1 MDVKYINPFLDAFL
15 SVMPQLGFSEVKK
28 QSLELKEKNIK
39 SSGVMVILGI
49 VGDVKGNVVYSLD
62 VDSAKKIASVMMMGF
77 PVNDFD
83 DMAQSA
89 VSELTNMLTATAS
102 MNFANI
108 GTNINISTPTLMFG
122 EDFEM
127 KMNIDKIISVSLTVN
142 NIPIEVNIG
151 LENA

>member
-142 NIPIEVNIG
+142 NIPIQVNIG

>member
-28 QSLELKEKNIK
+28 QSLVLKEKNIR
-39 SSGVMVILGI
+39 SNGVMVILGI

-142 NIPIEVNIG
+142 NIPIEINIG

>member
-28 QSLELKEKNIK
+28 QSLDLKEKNIK

-62 VDSAKKIASVMMMGF
+62 VESAKKIASVMMMGF

-102 MNFANI
+102 MNFANL

-127 KMNIDKIISVSLTVN
+127 KMNIDRIISVALTVN
-142 NIPIEVNIG
+142 DIPIEVNIG

>member
-108 GTNINISTPTLMFG
+108 GTSINISTPTLMFG

>member
-28 QSLELKEKNIK
+28 QSLVLKEKNIR
-39 SSGVMVILGI
+39 SNGVMVILGI

-108 GTNINISTPTLMFG
+108 GTSINISTPTLMFG

-142 NIPIEVNIG
+142 NIPIEINIG

>member
-28 QSLELKEKNIK
+28 QSLVLKEKNIK
-39 SSGVMVILGI
+39 SNGVMVILGI

-108 GTNINISTPTLMFG
+108 GTSINISTPTLMFG

-142 NIPIEVNIG
+142 NIPIEINIG